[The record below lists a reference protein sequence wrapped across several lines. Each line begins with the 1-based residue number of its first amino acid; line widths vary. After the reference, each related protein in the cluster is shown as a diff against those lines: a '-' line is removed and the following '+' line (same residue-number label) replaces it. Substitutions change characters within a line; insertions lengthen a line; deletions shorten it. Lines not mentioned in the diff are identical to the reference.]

1 VSGIFSKKGG
11 KMSDKEIMEI
21 GVRIAKAG
29 KELYTQGLVKGT
41 SGNISARVPSTE
53 TFLIK
58 PSGARMGFLKPEELV
73 LVDLQG
79 KKVSGGRDVSL
90 ETPMHAA
97 IYRVRSDIQ
106 AVVHTHPPTA
116 TAFGIAKMAILPLQ
130 IEMFMLFP
138 NGVPV
143 VPFIAPGSKAL
154 AEAVQKKLAG
164 CNAVVLE
171 NHGIVTVG
179 ETVEAA
185 CDLNEMVEEA
195 AKIQF
200 LVTQL
205 AGKDAVN
212 LAGLKQ
218 KFKTENPIK

>member
-1 VSGIFSKKGG
+1 
-11 KMSDKEIMEI
+11 MSDKEIRGI
-21 GVRIAKAG
+21 GERIAKASR
-29 KELYTQGLVKGT
+29 ELYNHGLVKGT
-41 SGNISARVPSTE
+41 SGNISARFPGTDA
-53 TFLIK
+53 FLIK
-58 PSGARMGFLKPEELV
+58 PSGTRMGFLKPEELV

-79 KKVSGGRDVSL
+79 KKVAGELNVSL

-97 IYRVRSDIQ
+97 IYRARKDVQ

-116 TAFGIAKMAILPLQ
+116 TAFGIAKTPILPLQ

-138 NGVPV
+138 NGVPII
-143 VPFIAPGSKAL
+143 PFTAPGSKAL
-154 AEAVQKKLAG
+154 AVAVQEKLAG
-164 CNAVVLE
+164 CDAVVLE

-179 ETVEAA
+179 ETIEAA

-205 AGKDAVN
+205 AGKDAVK
-212 LAGLKQ
+212 LSGLKQ

>member
-1 VSGIFSKKGG
+1 
-11 KMSDKEIMEI
+11 MSSEEIKDI
-21 GVRIAKAG
+21 GERIAKASR
-29 KELYTQGLVKGT
+29 ELYNNGLVKGT

-79 KKVSGGRDVSL
+79 KKVSGELDVSL

-97 IYRVRSDIQ
+97 IYRARSDVHAI
-106 AVVHTHPPTA
+106 VHTHPPTA
-116 TAFGIAKMAILPLQ
+116 TAFGIAKTAILPLQ

-138 NGVPV
+138 NGIPV

-154 AEAVQKKLAG
+154 AEAVQKKIADYD
-164 CNAVVLE
+164 AVVLE

-179 ETVEAA
+179 ETIEAA

-195 AKIQF
+195 AKIQL

-205 AGKDAVN
+205 AGADAVN
-212 LAGLKQ
+212 LARLKQ
-218 KFKTENPIK
+218 KFKTENPVE

>member
-1 VSGIFSKKGG
+1 
-11 KMSDKEIMEI
+11 MSAKAFKDI
-21 GVRIAKAG
+21 GERIAKAG
-29 KELYTQGLVKGT
+29 KELHSHGLVKGT
-41 SGNISARVPSTE
+41 SGNISARVPGTE

-73 LVDLQG
+73 LVDFQG
-79 KKVSGGRDVSL
+79 KKVKGELNVSL

-97 IYRVRSDIQ
+97 IYKARRDVQ

-116 TAFGIAKMAILPLQ
+116 TAFGIAKMEVLPLQ
-130 IEMFMLFP
+130 IEMFMLLP
-138 NGVPV
+138 NGVPF
-143 VPFIAPGSKAL
+143 VPFKAPGSKAL
-154 AEAVQKKLAG
+154 AESVQQKIVNCDAVI
-164 CNAVVLE
+164 LE

-179 ETVEAA
+179 SSVEAA

-200 LVTQL
+200 LVTTL

-218 KFKTENPIK
+218 KFKTENSIE

>member
-1 VSGIFSKKGG
+1 
-11 KMSDKEIMEI
+11 MSDKGIREI
-21 GVRIAKAG
+21 GERIAKAG
-29 KELYTQGLVKGT
+29 KELYAHGLVKGT
-41 SGNISARVPSTE
+41 SGNISARVPGTE

-58 PSGARMGFLKPEELV
+58 PSGTRMGFLKPEELV
-73 LVDLQG
+73 LVDLLG
-79 KKVSGGRDVSL
+79 KKVAGELNVSL

-97 IYRVRSDIQ
+97 IYRARREVQ
-106 AVVHTHPPTA
+106 AVMHTHPPTA
-116 TAFGIAKMAILPLQ
+116 TAFGIAKTAILPLQ
-130 IEMFMLFP
+130 IEMFMRFP

-143 VPFIAPGSKAL
+143 IPFIAPGSKAL
-154 AEAVQKKLAG
+154 AMAVQKKLDG
-164 CNAVVLE
+164 CDAVVLE

-200 LVTQL
+200 LVRQL
-205 AGKDAVN
+205 AGKDAVK

-218 KFKTENPIK
+218 KFKT

>member
-1 VSGIFSKKGG
+1 LSIKAIK
-11 KMSDKEIMEI
+11 DI
-21 GVRIAKAG
+21 GERIAKAG
-29 KELYTQGLVKGT
+29 KELNNHGLVRGT
-41 SGNISARVPSTE
+41 SGNISARIPGTE

-79 KKVSGGRDVSL
+79 KKVKGELNVSL

-97 IYRVRSDIQ
+97 IYRTRKDIQ

-116 TAFGIAKMAILPLQ
+116 TAFGIAKLEVLPLQ
-130 IEMFMLFP
+130 IEMFMLLP

-143 VPFIAPGSKAL
+143 VSFEAPGSKTL
-154 AEAVQKKLAG
+154 AEAVQKRIAN
-164 CNAVVLE
+164 CDAVILE

-179 ETVEAA
+179 STIEAA
-185 CDLNEMVEEA
+185 CDLNEMVEEG

-200 LVTQL
+200 LVMTL

-218 KFKTENPIK
+218 KFKTENSIE